1 MRETTILLFLALN
14 LAFAQEVGEE
24 ELDNSKPVIRL
35 FKGKK
40 EDFQSHTKTKVLEI
54 KDQKRIRDIAF
65 VKSGLENFTNS
76 LDPLDKNIF
85 FNRAKTLNINQMKKF
100 YPEVSQENL
109 KVFLD
114 EVKKEMP

>member
-1 MRETTILLFLALN
+1 MRTLTILIFFAFN
-14 LAFAQEVGEE
+14 LAIAQDVGVEEVREYR
-24 ELDNSKPVIRL
+24 PVIKL

-40 EDFQSHTKTKVLEI
+40 EDFQPHTKTKVLEI

-76 LDPLDKNIF
+76 LDPLDKDIF

>member
-1 MRETTILLFLALN
+1 MRALILFTFLALN
-14 LAFAQEVGEE
+14 LAFAQDTGVDEVREY
-24 ELDNSKPVIRL
+24 KPVIKL

-40 EDFQSHTKTKVLEI
+40 EDYQPHTKTKVLEI
-54 KDQKRIRDIAF
+54 KDQKRIRNLAF
-65 VKSGLENFTNS
+65 VKSGLENYTNS
-76 LDPLDKNIF
+76 LDPLDKDIF

-114 EVKKEMP
+114 EVKREMP